1 MAHSYKNIVITPNT
15 GAKTSASPSF
25 GYTSSVA
32 GVEIYNAANSVDFEL
47 PEQYFTDL
55 VAEIC
60 ALAGV
65 NMRDNDVYQYGAT
78 ETTKDESR

>member
-1 MAHSYKNIVITPNT
+1 MSPTPNT
-15 GAKTSASPSF
+15 GAKTTAAPVF

-32 GVEIYNAANSVDFEL
+32 GVETYNVANSVDFEL

-55 VAEIC
+55 VNEIC
-60 ALAGV
+60 VLAGV
-65 NMRDNDVYQYGAT
+65 NLRDTDVYTYGAT